1 MSPNTSN
8 DRHLHFVRDNTV
20 ATQAPLVPEITLH
33 LASEVTPLWHATE
46 AYLEQNN
53 LPPPYWAFAWPGG
66 QTFARLLLDRPELA
80 RGRKVLDFASGCGI
94 AAIAAAKAGAAQVVA
109 TEIDAFAVA
118 ALGLNA
124 ALNDVRFDIF
134 EGDILADPPVG
145 WDLILAGDVCYEKP
159 MADRTVAWLNLAVA
173 GGAEVLIA
181 DPGRAYLP
189 KTGLSEIARHDVPT
203 PLDLENRKIMTTVIY
218 RYTDTASRL

>member
-1 MSPNTSN
+1 LTN
-8 DRHLHFVRDNTV
+8 RYIRFVRENTV
-20 ATQAPLVPEITLH
+20 ITQAPLVPEITLH

-46 AYLEQNN
+46 TYLEQNN

-80 RGRKVLDFASGCGI
+80 RGRRVLDFASGCGI

-118 ALGLNA
+118 ALDLNA
-124 ALNDVRFDIF
+124 ALNDVIFETF
-134 EGDILADPPVG
+134 EGDILAEPPSK
-145 WDLILAGDVCYEKP
+145 WELILAGDVCYERP
-159 MADRTVAWLNLAVA
+159 MADRTVAWLELAVA
-173 GGAEVLIA
+173 RGAEVLLA

-189 KTGLSEIARHDVPT
+189 KSGLSEIARHDVPT
-203 PLDLENRKIMTTVIY
+203 SLDLENRQIMTTLIY
-218 RYTDTASRL
+218 RYAPSRL

>member
-1 MSPNTSN
+1 LTEKHI
-8 DRHLHFVRDNTV
+8 RFVRENTV
-20 ATQAPLVPEITLH
+20 MTQAPLVPEITLH

-46 AYLEQNN
+46 EVLEQNG

-80 RGRKVLDFASGCGI
+80 RGRKVLDFAAGCGI
-94 AAIAAAKAGAAQVVA
+94 AAIAAAKSGAVQVVA

-118 ALGLNA
+118 ALRLNA
-124 ALNDVRFDIF
+124 ALNGVVFDIL
-134 EGDILADPPVG
+134 EGDILAEPPTG

-159 MADRTVAWLNLAVA
+159 MADRTLAWLDLAVA
-173 GGAEVLIA
+173 RGAEVLIA

-189 KTGLSEIARHDVPT
+189 RSGLSEITRHDVPT
-203 PLDLENRKIMTTVIY
+203 SLDLENRKIMTTLIY
-218 RYTDTASRL
+218 RYTASSL

>member
-1 MSPNTSN
+1 MS
-8 DRHLHFVRDNTV
+8 DRHVRFVRENTV
-20 ATQAPLVPEITLH
+20 VTHAPLVPEIALH

-66 QTFARLLLDRPELA
+66 QAFARLLLDRPELA
-80 RGRKVLDFASGCGI
+80 RGRRVLDFASGSGI
-94 AAIAAAKAGAAQVVA
+94 SAIAAAKARAARVVA
-109 TEIDAFAVA
+109 TEIDDFAVA

-124 ALNDVRFDIF
+124 ALNDVGFEIF
-134 EGDILADPPVG
+134 AGDILAEPPG
-145 WDLILAGDVCYEKP
+145 DWDLILAGDVCYEKP
-159 MADRTVAWLNLAVA
+159 MADRTTAWLDLAVA
-173 GGAEVLIA
+173 AGAEVLVA

-203 PLDLENRKIMTTVIY
+203 PLDLENRKIMTTLIY
-218 RYTDTASRL
+218 RYAPSRL

>member
-1 MSPNTSN
+1 
-8 DRHLHFVRDNTV
+8 VRENTV
-20 ATQAPLVPEITLH
+20 ETHAPLAPEIALR

-46 AYLEQNN
+46 TYLEQNN

-80 RGRKVLDFASGCGI
+80 RGRRVLDFASGCGI
-94 AAIAAAKAGAAQVVA
+94 AAIAAVKAGAAKVVA

-124 ALNDVRFDIF
+124 TLNGVTFDVF
-134 EGDILADPPVG
+134 EGDILAEPPTG

-159 MADRTVAWLNLAVA
+159 MAERTTAWLDLAAA

-189 KTGLSEIARHDVPT
+189 KSGLSEIARHDVPT
-203 PLDLENRKIMTTVIY
+203 PLDLENRKIMTTLIY
-218 RYTDTASRL
+218 RYAPSRL

>member
-1 MSPNTSN
+1 LT
-8 DRHLHFVRDNTV
+8 DRYSRFVRENTV
-20 ATQAPLVPEITLH
+20 ATQAPLVPEITLL

-46 AYLEQNN
+46 TYLEQNG

-80 RGRKVLDFASGCGI
+80 RGRRVLDFAAGCGI
-94 AAIAAAKAGAAQVVA
+94 AAIAAARSGAAQVVA

-124 ALNDVRFDIF
+124 ALNGVTFDIF
-134 EGDILADPPVG
+134 EGDILAEPPAG

-159 MADRTVAWLNLAVA
+159 MADRTLAWLDRAVA
-173 GGAEVLIA
+173 QGTEVLIA

-189 KTGLSEIARHDVPT
+189 KNGLSEIARHDVPT
-203 PLDLENRKIMTTVIY
+203 SLDLENRKIMTTLIY
-218 RYTDTASRL
+218 RYTG

>member
-1 MSPNTSN
+1 MT
-8 DRHLHFVRDNTV
+8 DKHLRFVRENTV
-20 ATQAPLVPEITLH
+20 TTQAPLVPEITLH

-46 AYLEQNN
+46 EVLERNG

-80 RGRKVLDFASGCGI
+80 RGRKVLDFAAGCGI
-94 AAIAAAKAGAAQVVA
+94 AAIAAAKSGATQVTA

-124 ALNDVRFDIF
+124 ALNGVAFDIL
-134 EGDILADPPVG
+134 EGDVLADPPAG

-159 MADRTVAWLNLAVA
+159 MAERTVAWLDRAVA
-173 GGAEVLIA
+173 QGAEVLIA

-189 KTGLSEIARHDVPT
+189 KSGLTEIARHDVPT
-203 PLDLENRKIMTTVIY
+203 SLDLENRKIMTTVIY
-218 RYTDTASRL
+218 RYAPSRL

>member
-1 MSPNTSN
+1 MS
-8 DRHLHFVRDNTV
+8 DKHIRFVRDNTV
-20 ATQAPLVPEITLH
+20 VTQAPLVQEITLH

-46 AYLEQNN
+46 TYLEQNG

-94 AAIAAAKAGAAQVVA
+94 AAIAAAKVGAAQVVA

-118 ALGLNA
+118 ALGLNT
-124 ALNDVRFDIF
+124 ALNEVSFDIF
-134 EGDILADPPVG
+134 EGDILADPPAD

-159 MADRTVAWLNLAVA
+159 MADRTVAWLDLAVA
-173 GGAEVLIA
+173 KGAEVLIA

-189 KTGLSEIARHDVPT
+189 KRGLSEIARHDVPT

-218 RYTDTASRL
+218 RYTASRL

>member
-1 MSPNTSN
+1 LT
-8 DRHLHFVRDNTV
+8 DRYSRFIRENTV
-20 ATQAPLVPEITLH
+20 RTQAPLVPEISLH

-46 AYLEQNN
+46 SYLERNN

-80 RGRKVLDFASGCGI
+80 HGRRVLDFASGCGI
-94 AAIAAAKAGAAQVVA
+94 AAIAAAKAGAARVVA
-109 TEIDAFAVA
+109 TEIDAFAIA

-124 ALNDVRFDIF
+124 ALNGVSFEIF
-134 EGDILADPPVG
+134 EGDILAEPPTG

-159 MADRTVAWLNLAVA
+159 MADLTVAWLDLAVA
-173 GGAEVLIA
+173 EGAEVLIA

-189 KTGLSEIARHDVPT
+189 KAGLTEIARHDVPT
-203 PLDLENRKIMTTVIY
+203 PLDLENRKIMTTLIY
-218 RYTDTASRL
+218 RYTPSRL

>member
-1 MSPNTSN
+1 LS
-8 DRHLHFVRDNTV
+8 DRHVRFVRENTV
-20 ATQAPLVPEITLH
+20 VTHAPLVPEIALH

-66 QTFARLLLDRPELA
+66 QAFARLLLDRPELA
-80 RGRKVLDFASGCGI
+80 RGRRVLDFASGSGI
-94 AAIAAAKAGAAQVVA
+94 SAIAAAKARAARVVA
-109 TEIDAFAVA
+109 TEIDDFAVA

-124 ALNDVRFDIF
+124 ALNDVGFEIF
-134 EGDILADPPVG
+134 AGDILAEPPG
-145 WDLILAGDVCYEKP
+145 DWDLILAGDVCYEKP
-159 MADRTVAWLNLAVA
+159 MADRTTAWLDLAVA
-173 GGAEVLIA
+173 AGAEVLVA

-203 PLDLENRKIMTTVIY
+203 PLDLENRKIMTTLIY
-218 RYTDTASRL
+218 RYTAS

>member
-1 MSPNTSN
+1 LT
-8 DRHLHFVRDNTV
+8 DRHTRFVRENTV

-46 AYLEQNN
+46 EVLEQNG

-66 QTFARLLLDRPELA
+66 QTFARILLDRPELA
-80 RGRKVLDFASGCGI
+80 RGRRVLDFAAGCGI
-94 AAIAAAKAGAAQVVA
+94 AAIAADKSGAAQVVA
-109 TEIDAFAVA
+109 SEIDAFAVA

-124 ALNDVRFDIF
+124 ALNGVMFDIL
-134 EGDILADPPVG
+134 EGDVLAEPPAG

-159 MADRTVAWLNLAVA
+159 MADRTLAWLDLAVA
-173 GGAEVLIA
+173 QGTEVLIA

-189 KTGLSEIARHDVPT
+189 KSGLTEIARHDVPT

-218 RYTDTASRL
+218 RYTSSRL

>member
-1 MSPNTSN
+1 LS
-8 DRHLHFVRDNTV
+8 DRHVRFVRENTV
-20 ATQAPLVPEITLH
+20 VTHAPLVPEMALH

-66 QTFARLLLDRPELA
+66 QAFARLLLDRPELA
-80 RGRKVLDFASGCGI
+80 RGRRVLDFASGSGI
-94 AAIAAAKAGAAQVVA
+94 SAIAAAKAGAARVVA
-109 TEIDAFAVA
+109 TEIDDFAVA

-124 ALNDVRFDIF
+124 ALNDVGFEIF
-134 EGDILADPPVG
+134 AGDILAEPPG
-145 WDLILAGDVCYEKP
+145 DWDLILAGDVCYEKP
-159 MADRTVAWLNLAVA
+159 MADRTTAWLDLAVA
-173 GGAEVLIA
+173 AGAEVLVA

-203 PLDLENRKIMTTVIY
+203 PLDLENRKIMTTLIY
-218 RYTDTASRL
+218 RYTAS

>member
-1 MSPNTSN
+1 LSPNTSN

-109 TEIDAFAVA
+109 TE
-118 ALGLNA
+118 
-124 ALNDVRFDIF
+124 
-134 EGDILADPPVG
+134 
-145 WDLILAGDVCYEKP
+145 
-159 MADRTVAWLNLAVA
+159 T
-173 GGAEVLIA
+173 
-181 DPGRAYLP
+181 
-189 KTGLSEIARHDVPT
+189 T
-203 PLDLENRKIMTTVIY
+203 PSQWPRS
-218 RYTDTASRL
+218 A

>member
-1 MSPNTSN
+1 LS
-8 DRHLHFVRDNTV
+8 DRHIDFVRENTI

-46 AYLEQNN
+46 AVLERNG

-66 QTFARLLLDRPELA
+66 QTFARILLDRPELA
-80 RGRKVLDFASGCGI
+80 RGRRVLDFASGCGI
-94 AAIAAAKAGAAQVVA
+94 AAIAAAKSGAARIVA
-109 TEIDAFAVA
+109 SEIDAFAVA

-124 ALNDVRFDIF
+124 ALNGVTFDIF
-134 EGDILADPPVG
+134 EGDILADPPTG

-159 MADRTVAWLNLAVA
+159 MADRTLAWLDLAVA
-173 GGAEVLIA
+173 QGTEVLIA

-189 KTGLSEIARHDVPT
+189 KSGLIEIARHDVPT

-218 RYTDTASRL
+218 RYAP

>member
-1 MSPNTSN
+1 LT
-8 DRHLHFVRDNTV
+8 DRHIRFVRDNTI
-20 ATQAPLVPEITLH
+20 AAQAPLVPEVTLH

-46 AYLEQNN
+46 EVLERNG

-80 RGRKVLDFASGCGI
+80 HGRTVLDFASGCGI
-94 AAIAAAKAGAAQVVA
+94 AAIAAAKGGAAKVVA
-109 TEIDAFAVA
+109 TEIDSFAVA

-124 ALNDVRFDIF
+124 ALNDVSFDIF
-134 EGDILADPPVG
+134 EGDILADPPAG

-159 MADRTVAWLNLAVA
+159 MADRTLAWLDLAVA
-173 GGAEVLIA
+173 QGTEVLIA

-189 KTGLSEIARHDVPT
+189 KSGLIEIARHDVPT

-218 RYTDTASRL
+218 RYAP